1 MRPSFHKKQ
10 ITQMRKSRI
19 LVIEDENLMNR
30 AIEFQLQKDGYEVDT
45 ALDGK
50 SGLAKIESGNYD
62 LIILDIILPY
72 LTGLEILA
80 KIKKD
85 EEKKNIPVILISATG
100 LEDTV
105 IEGFKLGAND
115 FIIKPFIMP
124 AFSIRVRRLLMVN

>member
-62 LIILDIILPY
+62 LIIFDIILPY